1 MKAFLK
7 DIYDYQHLLNQK
19 LMDLFIEHPEKIS
32 DKSIYLFSH
41 SLKAHQVWNSRILDR
56 TFVGLREVYD
66 VIDCKTLEEAHY
78 EDSLKI
84 LNDYDLDNMISY
96 QNTKGEIFTNSVQE
110 ILFHASNHYT
120 HHRGQII
127 ADLRASGIEPIVTDY
142 IFYKR

>member
-7 DIYDYQHLLNQK
+7 DIYGYQHLLNQK
-19 LMDLFIEHPEKIS
+19 LLDLFIEHPEKIS

-41 SLKAHQVWNSRILDR
+41 SLNAQLIWNSRILDR
-56 TFVGLREVYD
+56 SFIGLREVYT
-66 VIDCKTLEEAHY
+66 VAECKTLEETHY
-78 EDSLKI
+78 EESLKI

-127 ADLRASGIEPIVTDY
+127 ADLRASGIEPIITDY
-142 IFYKR
+142 IYYKR